1 LCPIVRNV
9 TNSNGITGIRNMRIS
24 IIGLGLIG
32 GSFAK
37 DLRKAGLA
45 SGLLGVETSAEHA
58 RRALEL
64 KLVDRVVTLPEAL
77 QHSEALLLAAPVD
90 AIEAM
95 LPSVLDAV
103 RPEQTVIDLGS
114 AKFRIAAAVRGHAN
128 RARYVAAHPMAGT
141 ENAGP
146 DAALEDLFRGKTVLL
161 CDLELSAPDACKTAL
176 EIFHAVG
183 MKFEFMTSDQH
194 DRHAAYVSHL
204 SHVAA
209 YALSL
214 AVQTEEKAGY
224 AVPRLAGGGFAST
237 VRLAKSSPEMWVPIF
252 RHNREQV
259 LQSIEAFSE
268 RLQAFKACLEAE
280 DYGKLE
286 KLIRAANQIR
296 ELL

>member
-1 LCPIVRNV
+1 MTLC
-9 TNSNGITGIRNMRIS
+9 

-37 DLRKAGLA
+37 DLRAAGLA
-45 SGLLGVETSAEHA
+45 SELLGADASPEHA

-64 KLVDRVVTLPEAL
+64 GLVDRIVTLEEAL
-77 QHSEALLLAAPVD
+77 RLSDVLLLAVPVD
-90 AIEAM
+90 AIATL
-95 LPSVLDAV
+95 LPRVLDAV

-114 AKFRIAAAVRGHAN
+114 TKFQIAEAVRQHPN
-128 RARYVAAHPMAGT
+128 RERYVAAHPMAGT

-146 DAALEDLFRGKTVLL
+146 DAALAGLFKGKTVLL
-161 CDLELSAPDACKTAL
+161 CDLEWSAPDACKTAL
-176 EIFHAVG
+176 ELFHAVG
-183 MKFEFMTSDQH
+183 LRFEFMSSEQH

-214 AVQTEEKAGY
+214 SVQNEEKAGY

-252 RHNREQV
+252 KQNREHV
-259 LQSIEAFSE
+259 LKAIDAFGE
-268 RLQAFKACLEAE
+268 RLQEFKLCIETNDYARLET
-280 DYGKLE
+280 
-286 KLIRAANQIR
+286 LIREANQIR
-296 ELL
+296 DLL

>member
-1 LCPIVRNV
+1 MNL
-9 TNSNGITGIRNMRIS
+9 S

-45 SGLLGVETSAEHA
+45 DTLLGVDASPEHA
-58 RRALEL
+58 ARALEL
-64 KLVDRVVTLPEAL
+64 GLVDRVVTAEEAL
-77 QHSEALLLAAPVD
+77 RQSDALLLAVPVD
-90 AIEAM
+90 AIAAL
-95 LPSVLDAV
+95 LPRLLDAA
-103 RPEQTVIDLGS
+103 RPDQTVIDLGS
-114 AKFRIAAAVRGHAN
+114 TKLQIAEAVRGHPN
-128 RARYVAAHPMAGT
+128 RERYIAAHPMAGT

-146 DAALEDLFRGKTVLL
+146 DAALEGLFRDKTVLL
-161 CDLELSAPDACKTAL
+161 CDLEWSAPDACKTAL

-183 MKFEFMTSDQH
+183 LKFEFMTAEQH

-214 AVQTEEKAGY
+214 AVQSEEKAGY

-252 RHNREQV
+252 EQNRDAV
-259 LQSIEAFSE
+259 LAAVDAFSA
-268 RLQAFKACLEAE
+268 RLAEFRRCLASGDRARLEA
-280 DYGKLE
+280 
-286 KLIRAANQIR
+286 LIREANRIR